1 MAKFAFRFLS
11 NFLSNFPSLE
21 EEESGLFEI
30 LGKWGNVLEKWE
42 KSYYFRKRCSIF
54 SEFSSLD
61 LGLMRLKP

>member
-30 LGKWGNVLEKWE
+30 LGNEENVLESGRKDILGRDILFFL
-42 KSYYFRKRCSIF
+42 SFRLWIW
-54 SEFSSLD
+54 D
-61 LGLMRLKP
+61 

>member
-30 LGKWGNVLEKWE
+30 LGKWGNVLESGRKVIILGRDVLFFL
-42 KSYYFRKRCSIF
+42 SFRLWIW
-54 SEFSSLD
+54 D
-61 LGLMRLKP
+61 

>member
-30 LGKWGNVLEKWE
+30 LGNKENILE
-42 KSYYFRKRCSIF
+42 SGYFRKRYSIF
-54 SEFSSLD
+54 SEFLSLD
-61 LGLMRLKP
+61 LGLMSLKP